1 LIASDYLTFRKSRR
15 FMEGRSGLCGMGV
28 CYECLVTI
36 DGAPGQRACM
46 VEVQEGMEIEID
58 EAEGL

>member
-1 LIASDYLTFRKSRR
+1 
-15 FMEGRSGLCGMGV
+15 MEGRGGLCGMGV

-36 DGAPGQRACM
+36 NGSPGQRACM